1 MTVLEKITAWL
12 KTFPQWEENTGL
24 DGMEL
29 TPGSIGL
36 FPQGVEEIARRE
48 DVLGNVQV
56 TSRFTLMVYRVAAG
70 DGPAWTLA
78 LQQWV
83 NQQSAA
89 GLAPRLGDI
98 PEKEQIRAEQGRL
111 SAPNQTGTKS
121 YAVKLTAQYIG
132 KIQKER

>member
-12 KTFPQWEENTGL
+12 KTFPQWEENAGL

-36 FPQGVEEIARRE
+36 FPQGIEEIARRE

-56 TSRFTLMVYRVAAG
+56 TNRFTMMVYRVAAG
-70 DGPAWTLA
+70 DGPAWMLA

-111 SAPNQTGTKS
+111 SAPNQTGTKR
-121 YAVKLTAQYIG
+121 YAVKLMAEYDVI
-132 KIQKER
+132 IDN

>member
-12 KTFPQWEENTGL
+12 KTFPQWEENAGL

-36 FPQGVEEIARRE
+36 FPQGIEEIARRE

-56 TSRFTLMVYRVAAG
+56 TSRFTMMVYRVAAG
-70 DGPAWTLA
+70 DGPAWMLA

-111 SAPNQTGTKS
+111 SAPNQTGTKR
-121 YAVKLTAQYIG
+121 YAVKLTAEYDVRIDN
-132 KIQKER
+132 